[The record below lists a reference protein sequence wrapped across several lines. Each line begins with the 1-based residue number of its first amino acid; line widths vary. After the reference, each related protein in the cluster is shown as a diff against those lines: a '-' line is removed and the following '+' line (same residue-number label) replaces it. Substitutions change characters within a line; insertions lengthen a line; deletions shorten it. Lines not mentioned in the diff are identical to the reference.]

1 MAIFGKDITAAD
13 LAAGNLQGSEKE
25 KSEFSKALRFGLDQ
39 PTENVAT
46 TLRAL
51 GFDTQADALSDLIDA
66 PKDYDSKAA
75 QFIGEEGMY
84 DFSALPLAVVEQA
97 GQLGG
102 SLLSRGIGAGA
113 GLTVGGLPGAF
124 IGGLLG
130 PGLFE
135 AVQIAGPVALE
146 RARNNGR
153 TEPDTSDWAAAL
165 GTATFSGVLNA
176 IGAKNIGRLNTTLVG
191 SGVREGSTEFLQ
203 GLTEQFGSTA
213 GTDKGLELDLRQAG
227 GEGLIGGATGLG
239 AQVPS
244 STLGTAQSLED
255 LRQDIIGDSITNAM
269 FDQTTPDQAVEEMGE
284 QLMLTDQRPT
294 TAPMAVR
301 GMQDTTDPDRLQR
314 REQIQEVR
322 AGIERFEQEVPQADQ
337 ENIQEQ
343 LNDEEIQ
350 RAFVEAQGPY
360 IRNHIARYYGAA
372 GEGVQLDVINDVQE
386 YIQTNY
392 PLFDPRIP
400 ENTES
405 TIADRIAGQID
416 AQFEIRQQ
424 IVPNPGQAVEEGDK
438 RFEAP
443 LNTEFDIYSEV
454 VPQTAMGPP
463 ARIPKVL
470 EGPRAGITSL
480 ETQIDPVFMTKR
492 VSSNRVDN
500 LPNTPMKPEFVM
512 QQLGIKKV
520 NNQFVYE
527 PTKAQIGPEANELIN
542 MEIASFLD
550 YKKRVDE
557 TVTKNEI
564 KGVFNDTLSRFKSV
578 LTEGA
583 NTHYKGNYEDTEDL
597 KTLFPEM
604 NPVDDSVELWT
615 EYVPRLPEGENK
627 YDSPFFN
634 RDPDTAH
641 NPRSRGSDGGNLF
654 WWRGKYVE
662 DPNGKLGEGL
672 LVHEFQSN
680 LHAHPQS
687 TNPRYEDVTYLS
699 QLSTDTDQDIQE
711 TKEKIQEA
719 NTATIAFQNQL
730 ANTTIRGDRE
740 YPSYSAEINA
750 QAVGSMLGLND
761 YSSTNISDLFFHM
774 VDVSPKFDELYKD
787 YESKRD
793 AAQIETYKNL
803 LLVRQ
808 PFGIAGV
815 EITPEDVE
823 FTDRF
828 GYLSLPNARMQ
839 LYRNLADKGFD
850 VQEESL
856 SNPELAYSMERVK
869 QLELD
874 LYSREQERDKEFR
887 EQTVKDNLPTIAEQ
901 FPAVYDMQRAARNYP
916 SEQEIERYEN
926 FQRTQ
931 YNTQAF
937 PDYPFKKNYPQMD
950 LRTAIAHAIDTGLNH
965 IIIPEKGFTPDEA
978 GVKGTY
984 NRVKK
989 EAEKIAK
996 QIASKGGPSAK
1007 ELFTVIPGSQ
1017 DLNRGPYYQLDLRSL
1032 RSQIEAKVFEGFKG
1046 YKEGGL
1052 VMNYG
1057 DYGRSYI

>member
-13 LAAGNLQGSEKE
+13 LAVGNLQGSEKE
-25 KSEFSKALRFGLDQ
+25 ASEFGKALRFGLDQ

-46 TLRAL
+46 TLKAL
-51 GFDTQADALSDLIDA
+51 GFDTQADTLSGLVDA
-66 PKDYDSKAA
+66 PENYESAA
-75 QFIGEEGMY
+75 ARFMNPEGEGLL
-84 DFSALPLAVVEQA
+84 DFSYKDLPLAIVEQA

-102 SLLSRGIGAGA
+102 SMLSRAGGFALAGPVGA
-113 GLTVGGLPGAF
+113 
-124 IGGLLG
+124 LLG
-130 PGLFE
+130 PALFE

-153 TEPDTSDWAAAL
+153 TEPNWEDWSGAL
-165 GTATFSGVLNA
+165 GTSAFSGALNA
-176 IGAKNIGRLNTTLVG
+176 VGVQGIGKLNSTIAG
-191 SGVREGSTEFLQ
+191 SALREGVTEGLQ
-203 GLTEQFGSTA
+203 GATEQVGGTGLTEA
-213 GTDKGLELDLRQAG
+213 GLQIDPKQVI
-227 GEGLIGGATGLG
+227 GEGLIGGSTGAS
-239 AQVPS
+239 AQVPTS
-244 STLGTAQSLED
+244 AIQNIKD
-255 LRQDIIGDSITNAM
+255 LLPT
-269 FDQTTPDQAVEEMGE
+269 
-284 QLMLTDQRPT
+284 QRPT

-360 IRNHIARYYGAA
+360 IRNHVARYYGAT
-372 GEGVQLDVINDVQE
+372 GQGVQLDVINDVQE

-416 AQFEIRQQ
+416 AQFEIREQ
-424 IVPNPGQAVEEGDK
+424 IVPNPRQAVEEGDK

-454 VPQTAMGPP
+454 VPQTAVGPP
-463 ARIPKVL
+463 ARVPKAL
-470 EGPRAGITSL
+470 EEPRAGITSL

-492 VSSNRVDN
+492 VSSDRVDN
-500 LPNTPMKPEFVM
+500 LPNSPMKPDFVM
-512 QQLGIKKV
+512 KQLGIKEVDNK
-520 NNQFVYE
+520 FVYE

-550 YKKRVDE
+550 YKKRTDE
-557 TVTKNEI
+557 TVTKDEI

-578 LTEGA
+578 LTEGE
-583 NTHYKGNYEDTEDL
+583 NTHYKNNYEDTTDL
-597 KTLFPEM
+597 DTLFPEM
-604 NPVDDSVELWT
+604 NPINDSVELWT
-615 EYVPRLPEGENK
+615 EYLPRLPEGENK
-627 YDSPFFN
+627 FDSPLFN
-634 RDPDTAH
+634 RDPDKAH
-641 NPRSRGSDGGNLF
+641 NPRTRGSDGGNLF

-680 LHAHPQS
+680 VHAHPQS
-687 TNPRYEDVTYLS
+687 TNPRYQDVTYVS
-699 QLSTDTDQDIQE
+699 QLSTDTDQDVQE

-719 NTATIAFQNQL
+719 NTATVAFQNQL
-730 ANTTIRGDRE
+730 ANTTLRNDRE
-740 YPSYSAEINA
+740 YPSYSAETNA

-761 YSSTNISDLFFHM
+761 YSPGNISELFFHM
-774 VDVSPKFDELYKD
+774 ADVSPKFNELFKE

-793 AAQIETYKNL
+793 AARIETYKNL

-815 EITPEDVE
+815 QITPEDVD
-823 FTDRF
+823 FTDTRF
-828 GYLSLPNARMQ
+828 GFSSVRRQ
-839 LYRNLADKGFD
+839 LYENLANKGFD
-850 VQEESL
+850 VQAEAL
-856 SNPELAYSMERVK
+856 TNPELTYSMERVK
-869 QLELD
+869 KIETD
-874 LYSREQERDKEFR
+874 LYSREQEQDRKFF
-887 EQTVKDNLPTIAEQ
+887 EQTIKDNLPTIAEQ

-916 SEQEIERYEN
+916 SEQEVQRYEN

-931 YNTQAF
+931 YNTKAF

-1052 VMNYG
+1052 IMNYG

>member
-1 MAIFGKDITAAD
+1 MAIFGEDITAAD
-13 LAAGNLQGSEKE
+13 LAAGKLQGSEKE
-25 KSEFSKALRFGLDQ
+25 ASEFSKALRFGLDQ

-51 GFDTQADALSDLIDA
+51 GFDTQADTLSGLIDA

-75 QFIGEEGMY
+75 QFVGEEGMY

-113 GLTVGGLPGAF
+113 GFAVGNVPGAV

-165 GTATFSGVLNA
+165 GTAAFSGVLNA
-176 IGAKNIGRLNTTLVG
+176 IGAKNIGKLNTTLVG
-191 SGVREGSTEFLQ
+191 SGVREGSTELLQ

-227 GEGLIGGATGLG
+227 GEGLIGGATGVT
-239 AQVPS
+239 AQVPT
-244 STLGTAQSLED
+244 STLQTAPQAIEKIKD
-255 LRQDIIGDSITNAM
+255 LLPT
-269 FDQTTPDQAVEEMGE
+269 
-284 QLMLTDQRPT
+284 QRPT

-314 REQIQEVR
+314 REQIQEIR
-322 AGIERFEQEVPQADQ
+322 EGIERFEQEVPQADQ

-372 GEGVQLDVINDVQE
+372 GENVQLDVINDVQE

-392 PLFDPRIP
+392 PLFDPRVP

-470 EGPRAGITSL
+470 GGPRAGITSL

-492 VSSNRVDN
+492 VSSDRVDN
-500 LPNTPMKPEFVM
+500 LPNSPMKPDFAM
-512 QQLGIKKV
+512 KQLGIKKV
-520 NNQFVYE
+520 DNKFVYE

-583 NTHYKGNYEDTEDL
+583 NTHYKSNYEDTEDL

-627 YDSPFFN
+627 YDSPLFN

-641 NPRSRGSDGGNLF
+641 NPRTRGSDGGNLF

-680 LHAHPQS
+680 VHAHPQS

-711 TKEKIQEA
+711 TKEKIQAA
-719 NTATIAFQNQL
+719 NNATVAFQNQL
-730 ANTTIRGDRE
+730 ANTTLKNGRE
-740 YPSYSAEINA
+740 YPSYSAEINS
-750 QAVGSMLGLND
+750 QAVGSMLGLYD
-761 YSSTNISDLFFHM
+761 YSSKTVSDLFFHM
-774 VDVSPKFDELYKD
+774 VDVSPKFKEILEE

-793 AAQIETYKNL
+793 AARIETYKNL
-803 LLVRQ
+803 LLARQ

-815 EITPEDVE
+815 QITPEDVD
-823 FTDRF
+823 FTDTRF
-828 GYLSLPNARMQ
+828 GFSSARRQ
-839 LYRNLADKGFD
+839 LYQNLADKGFD
-850 VQEESL
+850 VQAEALTS
-856 SNPELAYSMERVK
+856 PELTYSLERVK
-869 QLELD
+869 KLETD
-874 LYSREQERDKEFR
+874 LYDREKDQDRDFF

-916 SEQEIERYEN
+916 SKQELERYER

-931 YNTQAF
+931 YNRKAF

>member
-13 LAAGNLQGSEKE
+13 LAVGNLQGSDKE
-25 KSEFSKALRFGLDQ
+25 ASEFAKALRFGLDQ

-46 TLRAL
+46 TLKAL
-51 GFDTQADALSDLIDA
+51 GFDTQADSLSGLVDA
-66 PKDYDSKAA
+66 PENYESAA
-75 QFIGEEGMY
+75 ARFMNPEGEGLL
-84 DFSALPLAVVEQA
+84 DFSYKDLPLAIVEQA

-102 SLLSRGIGAGA
+102 SMLSRAGGFALAGPVGA
-113 GLTVGGLPGAF
+113 
-124 IGGLLG
+124 LLG
-130 PGLFE
+130 PALFE

-153 TEPDTSDWAAAL
+153 EEPNWEDWSGAL
-165 GTATFSGVLNA
+165 GTSAFSGALNA
-176 IGAKNIGRLNTTLVG
+176 VGVQGIGKLNSTIAG
-191 SGVREGSTEFLQ
+191 SALREGVTEGLQGATEQIGST
-203 GLTEQFGSTA
+203 GLTEA
-213 GTDKGLELDLRQAG
+213 GLQIDPKQVI
-227 GEGLIGGATGLG
+227 GEGLIGGSTGAS
-239 AQVPS
+239 AQVPT

-255 LRQDIIGDSITNAM
+255 FRQDIIGDSITNAM
-269 FDQTTPDQAVEEMGE
+269 FDQDTPDQAVE
-284 QLMLTDQRPT
+284 QLLTDQRPT

-350 RAFVEAQGPY
+350 RVFVEAQGPY
-360 IRNHIARYYGAA
+360 IRNHIARYYGAT
-372 GEGVQLDVINDVQE
+372 GQGIQLDVINDVQE

-416 AQFEIRQQ
+416 AQFEIREQ

-454 VPQTAMGPP
+454 VPQTAVGPP

-480 ETQIDPVFMTKR
+480 ETQIDPVFMTQR
-492 VSSNRVDN
+492 VSTDRINN
-500 LPNTPMKPEFVM
+500 LPNSPMKPEFVM

-520 NNQFVYE
+520 DNQFVYE

-542 MEIASFLD
+542 MEVAPFLD
-550 YKKRVDE
+550 YKERAGE
-557 TVTKNEI
+557 TVTKDEI

-578 LTEGA
+578 LTQGE
-583 NTHYKGNYEDTEDL
+583 NTHYKNNYEDATDL
-597 KTLFPEM
+597 DTLFPEM
-604 NPVDDSVELWT
+604 NPINDSVELWT

-627 YDSPFFN
+627 LDSPFFN
-634 RDPDTAH
+634 RDPDRAH
-641 NPRSRGSDGGNLF
+641 NPQTRGSDRGNLF

-662 DPNGKLGEGL
+662 DPNGKLGKGL

-687 TNPRYEDVTYLS
+687 TNPRYQDVTYVS
-699 QLSTDTDQDIQE
+699 QLSTDTDQDVQE

-719 NTATIAFQNQL
+719 NTATVAFQNQL
-730 ANTTIRGDRE
+730 ANTTLKNDRE
-740 YPSYSAEINA
+740 YPSYSAETNA
-750 QAVGSMLGLND
+750 QAVGSMLGLYD
-761 YSSTNISDLFFHM
+761 YSSKNISELFFHM
-774 VDVSPKFDELYKD
+774 TDVSPKFNELFKE

-793 AAQIETYKNL
+793 AARIETYKNL

-815 EITPEDVE
+815 QITPEDVD
-823 FTDRF
+823 FTDTRF
-828 GYLSLPNARMQ
+828 GLSSVRRQ
-839 LYRNLADKGFD
+839 LYENLADKGFD
-850 VQEESL
+850 VQVEAL
-856 SNPELAYSMERVK
+856 TNPELKYSMERVRK
-869 QLELD
+869 IETD
-874 LYSREQERDKEFR
+874 LYSRENEQDRDFF
-887 EQTVKDNLPTIAEQ
+887 EQTVKNNLPTIAEQ

-950 LRTAIAHAIDTGLNH
+950 LRTAITHAIDTGLNH
-965 IIIPEKGFTPDEA
+965 IIIPEKGFTPDQA

-996 QIASKGGPSAK
+996 QVAANGGPSAK
-1007 ELFTVIPGSQ
+1007 ELFTVVPNSQ

-1032 RSQIEAKVFEGFKG
+1032 RNQIEAKIFKGFKG

>member
-13 LAAGNLQGSEKE
+13 LAVGNLQGSEKE
-25 KSEFSKALRFGLDQ
+25 ASEFGKALRFGLDQ

-46 TLRAL
+46 TLKAL
-51 GFDTQADALSDLIDA
+51 GFDTQADTLSGLVDA
-66 PKDYDSKAA
+66 PENYESAA
-75 QFIGEEGMY
+75 ARFMNPEGEGLL
-84 DFSALPLAVVEQA
+84 DFSYKDLPLAIVEQA

-102 SLLSRGIGAGA
+102 SMLSRAGGFALAGPVGA
-113 GLTVGGLPGAF
+113 
-124 IGGLLG
+124 LLG
-130 PGLFE
+130 PALFE

-153 TEPDTSDWAAAL
+153 TEPNWEDWSGAL
-165 GTATFSGVLNA
+165 GTSAFSGALNA
-176 IGAKNIGRLNTTLVG
+176 VGVQGIGKLNSTIAG
-191 SGVREGSTEFLQ
+191 SAFREGVTEGLQ
-203 GLTEQFGSTA
+203 GATEQVG
-213 GTDKGLELDLRQAG
+213 GTGLTQAG
-227 GEGLIGGATGLG
+227 LQIDPKQVIGEGLIGGSTGAS
-239 AQVPS
+239 AQVPTS
-244 STLGTAQSLED
+244 AIQNIRD
-255 LRQDIIGDSITNAM
+255 LLPT
-269 FDQTTPDQAVEEMGE
+269 
-284 QLMLTDQRPT
+284 QRPT

-360 IRNHIARYYGAA
+360 IRNHIARYYGAT
-372 GEGVQLDVINDVQE
+372 GQGVQLDVINDVQE

-416 AQFEIRQQ
+416 AQFEIREQ
-424 IVPNPGQAVEEGDK
+424 IVPNPRQAVEEGDK

-454 VPQTAMGPP
+454 VPQTAVGPP
-463 ARIPKVL
+463 ARVPKVL

-492 VSSNRVDN
+492 VSSDRIDN
-500 LPNTPMKPEFVM
+500 LPNSPMKPDFAM
-512 QQLGIKKV
+512 KQLGIKEVDNK
-520 NNQFVYE
+520 FVYE

-542 MEIASFLD
+542 MEVAPFLD
-550 YKKRVDE
+550 YKERVGE
-557 TVTKNEI
+557 TVTKDEI

-578 LTEGA
+578 LTEGE
-583 NTHYKGNYEDTEDL
+583 NTHYKNNYEDTTDL
-597 KTLFPEM
+597 DTLFPEM
-604 NPVDDSVELWT
+604 NPINDSVELWT
-615 EYVPRLPEGENK
+615 EYLPRLPEGENK
-627 YDSPFFN
+627 FDSPLFN
-634 RDPDTAH
+634 RDPDKAH
-641 NPRSRGSDGGNLF
+641 NPRTRGSDGGNLF

-680 LHAHPQS
+680 VHAHPQS

-699 QLSTDTDQDIQE
+699 QLSTDTDQDVQE
-711 TKEKIQEA
+711 IKEKIQEA
-719 NTATIAFQNQL
+719 NTATVAFQNQL
-730 ANTTIRGDRE
+730 ANTTLRNDRE
-740 YPSYSAEINA
+740 YPSYSAETNA

-761 YSSTNISDLFFHM
+761 YSPGNISELFFHM
-774 VDVSPKFDELYKD
+774 ADVSPKFNELFKE

-793 AAQIETYKNL
+793 AARIETYKNL

-815 EITPEDVE
+815 QITPEDVD
-823 FTDRF
+823 FTDTRF
-828 GYLSLPNARMQ
+828 GFSSVRRQ
-839 LYRNLADKGFD
+839 LYENLANKGFD
-850 VQEESL
+850 VQAEAL
-856 SNPELAYSMERVK
+856 TNPELTYSMERVK
-869 QLELD
+869 KIETD
-874 LYSREQERDKEFR
+874 LYSREQEQDRKFF
-887 EQTVKDNLPTIAEQ
+887 EQTIRDNLPTIAEQ

-916 SEQEIERYEN
+916 SEQEIQRYEN

-931 YNTQAF
+931 YNTKAF

-950 LRTAIAHAIDTGLNH
+950 LRTAITHAIDTGLNH
-965 IIIPEKGFTPDEA
+965 LIIPEKGFTPDEA